1 MCDRVE
7 LAFSEVGQE
16 PAAAV
21 PEQTYGT
28 GVGRCARLFRR
39 LSEMVKTARAKI
51 GVDFQFKSHNDGTKS
66 RAAVCHTCIAT

>member
-28 GVGRCARLFRR
+28 GVGRCAKAVPDKVVKNSQ
-39 LSEMVKTARAKI
+39 SEN
-51 GVDFQFKSHNDGTKS
+51 GVDHEFKITTPLSKS
-66 RAAVCHTCIAT
+66 KVGST